1 MQASTLSYFP
11 AINATL
17 NGAAAFL
24 LVTARSL
31 IGRRQI
37 EAHKRTMIAAFSTSV
52 VFLICY
58 LYYHAQAGVL
68 HFAGQG
74 WRRPVYFTLLTSHTV
89 LAVVIVPMILMSM
102 SRGLKRQDAKHVKI
116 APLTYWLWLYVSVTG
131 VVIYYLLYHL
141 WRG

>member
-1 MQASTLSYFP
+1 MQAQALSYFP

-17 NGAAAFL
+17 NGTAAIL
-24 LVTARSL
+24 LVTAKRF
-31 IGRRQI
+31 IDHRKI

-58 LYYHAQAGVL
+58 LYYHAHAGVL

-74 WRRPVYFTLLTSHTV
+74 WRRPVYFTLLTSHTI
-89 LAVVIVPMILMSM
+89 LAVVIVPMILISL
-102 SRGLKRQDAKHVKI
+102 SRGLKGQYAKHVKI
-116 APLTYWLWLYVSVTG
+116 SPLTYWLWLYVSVTG

>member
-1 MQASTLSYFP
+1 MQTQTLSYFP

-17 NGAAAFL
+17 NGTAAVL
-24 LVTARSL
+24 LVTAKRL

-37 EAHKRTMIAAFSTSV
+37 AAHKRTMIAAFATSV
-52 VFLICY
+52 LFLICY
-58 LYYHAQAGVL
+58 LYYHAHAGVL

-74 WRRPVYFTLLTSHTV
+74 WRRPVYFSLLASHTV
-89 LAVVIVPMILMSM
+89 LAVIIVPLILISLK
-102 SRGLKRQDAKHVKI
+102 RGLKRQDAKHLNI